1 MPVVSEAL
9 RRFRSPRTA
18 MFLVVLVLVGV
29 SRASAQC
36 HEDPTDCGYAPWADC
51 SCDGCNTDCECR
63 CTRCASDLFHRER
76 LFGNLLGAQSPLAQH
91 GIIADLELTQF
102 YQGVASGGVEQTD
115 AYGGKLDYQFTFL
128 GEPLGLW
135 KGFTTILHAETRFG
149 EAVNADAGAFAFPNV
164 NMLYPFP
171 GQNDTAITGLLFM
184 QALNERWSVAAG
196 KINAADLWQMIYP
209 NTGRGI
215 DGFMNLSLIAFPTFL
230 RTTNLSMNGAGL
242 LRMKGQQIQSG
253 VIVYDTNNSTTT
265 AGLDNLFDQGA
276 VTLGYW
282 RFFTEMNGLPGSHGF
297 VGNYST
303 RTYTSLDRTSWT
315 FLPGQGGG
323 LTPGEE
329 TGSWGLAYIYDQVFW
344 ADRCNEKRNLRLMS
358 QWALADGN
366 PSPVRWSFNV
376 AVQGQG
382 LVHGRELDTMGVGY
396 FYDELS
402 SDYKQLVNTLPTV
415 DLENVQGVELYYN
428 AEITP
433 WFHLTGDLQIID
445 NENVGDDTAII
456 LGLRAKMD
464 L

>member
-1 MPVVSEAL
+1 MKRIYWINLFASVMITLPCAAALGQLSDAGSAFDLADDRETPLDVRPVDVGPADFGSCCD
-9 RRFRSPRTA
+9 FQSP
-18 MFLVVLVLVGV
+18 
-29 SRASAQC
+29 C
-36 HEDPTDCGYAPWADC
+36 HECLR
-51 SCDGCNTDCECR
+51 CR
-63 CTRCASDLFHRER
+63 QY
-76 LFGNLLGAQSPLAQH
+76 LFGDWHGMRPCLAKQ
-91 GIIADLELTQF
+91 GIIADLQLTQF
-102 YQGVASGGVEQTD
+102 YQGVASGGVDQTD
-115 AYGGKLDYQFTFL
+115 AYSGKLDYQFTFV

-149 EAVNADAGAFAFPNV
+149 EDVNADAGAFAFPNV

-171 GQNDTAITGLLFM
+171 GRNDTAITGLLFM
-184 QALNERWSVAAG
+184 QALNERWSLAAG
-196 KINAADLWQMIYP
+196 KINALDLWNMLYP
-209 NTGRGI
+209 STGRGI
-215 DGFMNLSLIAFPTFL
+215 DGFMNLSLVAFPTFL

-253 VIVYDTNNSTTT
+253 VIVYDTTNSTTT
-265 AGLDNLFDQGA
+265 AGLDNLFDQGV

-303 RTYTSLDRTSWT
+303 RTYTSVDPLSWT
-315 FLPGQGGG
+315 VIPGQG
-323 LTPGEE
+323 LVAGEE

-376 AVQGQG
+376 AIQGQG
-382 LVHGRELDTMGVGY
+382 LIHGRELDTMGVGY

-402 SDYKQLVNTLPTV
+402 SDFKQLVSTLPT
-415 DLENVQGVELYYN
+415 LELEDVQGVELYYN